1 MNIEGIVDS
10 IIDLVKINLISKTN
24 LTSNANTGDTIIN
37 VENSFNFFSGQE
49 IVLIDY
55 GYNDQSSEHYQS
67 FEYAVVKSVIDTT
80 KIELSTPVIS
90 NWLLLDKAF
99 IQKTIAHSPLYD
111 QNVLYGDRNIIPTDE
126 IAITIEPLSL
136 SNDWM
141 YLQGGLNEETKV
153 QITIYGQS
161 VETEQGMR
169 ILNKYSKAVYDILN
183 LNLHLNIN
191 DYQAPL
197 IKDINVGDNTFC
209 VCDTPENRENFVVDS
224 CFSFQDNL
232 MPRCSLYQATSV
244 NINNGEICVT
254 VNRNFEHDYKKE
266 EFAIAIRMSRYLY
279 DSRVDN
285 VNFGTIQKD
294 SAILRASQLSW
305 FGKEINELSFPQYD
319 RKIIKFD
326 KNSPCDSVEKP

>member
-10 IIDLVKINLISKTN
+10 ILDLVKINLISKTN
-24 LTSNANTGDTIIN
+24 LTSSANSGDTIIN

-55 GYNDQSSEHYQS
+55 GYNDPSSEHYQK
-67 FEYAVVKSVIDTT
+67 FEYAVIKSVIDTNT
-80 KIELSTPVIS
+80 VELNTPVIS
-90 NWLLLDKAF
+90 NWLLLNKSF
-99 IQKTIAHSPLYD
+99 IQKTIAHSPLYE

-126 IAITIEPLSL
+126 VAITVEPLSV
-136 SNDWM
+136 SNDWI

-161 VETEQGMR
+161 VETEEGMR
-169 ILNKYSKAVYDILN
+169 ILNKYSKSVYDILN

-197 IKDINVGDNTFC
+197 IKNINIGEDTFC
-209 VCDTPENRENFVVDS
+209 VCDNPENRKYFVVGS

-232 MPRCSLYQATSV
+232 MPRCSEYQAINV
-244 NINNGEICVT
+244 NVDNNEICVT
-254 VNRNFEHDYKKE
+254 VNR
-266 EFAIAIRMSRYLY
+266 EFDHSYTTNEFGIAIRMNRYLY

-285 VNFGTIQKD
+285 VSFGTIQKD
-294 SAILRASQLSW
+294 SAVLRASQLSW
-305 FGKEINELSFPQYD
+305 FGKEVNELSFPQYD

-326 KNSPCDSVEKP
+326 KYSPCDSVEIP